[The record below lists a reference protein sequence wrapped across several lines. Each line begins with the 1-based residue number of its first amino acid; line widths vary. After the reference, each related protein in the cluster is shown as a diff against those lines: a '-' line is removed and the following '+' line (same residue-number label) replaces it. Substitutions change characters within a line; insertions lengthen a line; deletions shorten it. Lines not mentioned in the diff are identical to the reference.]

1 MDLSLFLRF
10 ESKLLPIMEHFHTVL
25 KGIPS
30 RMRAEQFK
38 VGMCVCACACMRVCV
53 RVCVRVSVCVRACVR
68 ACICVRACM
77 CV

>member
-38 VGMCVCACACMRVCV
+38 VCVCFFCFVLFCVCVCVCVCARA
-53 RVCVRVSVCVRACVR
+53 CVRVSVCV
-68 ACICVRACM
+68 
-77 CV
+77 